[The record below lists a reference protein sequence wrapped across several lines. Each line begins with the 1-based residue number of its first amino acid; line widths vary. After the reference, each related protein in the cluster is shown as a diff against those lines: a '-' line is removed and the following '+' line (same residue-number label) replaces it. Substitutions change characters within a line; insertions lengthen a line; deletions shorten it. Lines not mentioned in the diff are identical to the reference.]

1 MMSLT
6 IGVLGEMLR
15 PLLAVQSAQRTS
27 GERSPPLGPKYD
39 MIEST
44 SESWYDEGRK
54 KPPPDS
60 SAL

>member
-1 MMSLT
+1 MAMMSLT

-27 GERSPPLGPKYD
+27 DERSPPLGPKYD

-44 SESWYDEGRK
+44 SESW
-54 KPPPDS
+54 
-60 SAL
+60 